1 MKRLTKRT
9 PKGVAYMAIADT
21 LPKIDQEIEGSK
33 PVLEELYKMFQKLA
47 DYEDTEELPIVE
59 LRKCCE
65 FCEYYEAEY
74 DLKCSSCRFEDD
86 EACNYSNFEV
96 SKELI
101 AWKENND

>member
-1 MKRLTKRT
+1 M
-9 PKGVAYMAIADT
+9 
-21 LPKIDQEIEGSK
+21 
-33 PVLEELYKMFQKLA
+33 
-47 DYEDTEELPIVE
+47 

-65 FCEYYEAEY
+65 FCEYYEADY

-101 AWKENND
+101 EWVESVKLDNELCKQMKKELKKIRKNETLKQKENIRDAYGNFKPF

>member
-1 MKRLTKRT
+1 MGKLKHNRHKLRRR
-9 PKGVAYMAIADT
+9 
-21 LPKIDQEIEGSK
+21 
-33 PVLEELYKMFQKLA
+33 KM
-47 DYEDTEELPIVE
+47 

-74 DLKCSSCRFEDD
+74 NLKCSSCRFEDD

-101 AWKENND
+101 EWKESNENL

>member
-1 MKRLTKRT
+1 M
-9 PKGVAYMAIADT
+9 
-21 LPKIDQEIEGSK
+21 
-33 PVLEELYKMFQKLA
+33 
-47 DYEDTEELPIVE
+47 E

-65 FCEYYEAEY
+65 FCNYYYDDY

-101 AWKENND
+101 EWKESNENS